1 MGMVSISSQP
11 MIIGKKEFGRRKMGV
26 GKISIFTLTVSVG
39 KGGVGRGYHLASV
52 GICFEVVFL

>member
-11 MIIGKKEFGRRKMGV
+11 MRMGKKEFGQRKMGV
-26 GKISIFTLTVSVG
+26 GKISIVTLTVSVG
-39 KGGVGRGYHLASV
+39 KGGVGRSYYLASG